1 MRKMRR
7 PKPSPAF
14 AARLTCCKYRDFLL
28 KGNRFKPKNGR
39 KEPPTIIEILQLKSG
54 AAPIEKCPAAF
65 CNAKRAVSGCKTFRF
80 ACGKQTQR
88 NGVIIQKNVNHGRG
102 GELSAKQSLQ
112 GLWRVLDLPLPA
124 APRVQLECKP
134 SAAIH
139 MGVARPIKVLDDGA
153 AVVNVKTWRQ
163 S

>member
-1 MRKMRR
+1 MLCQPVFFISRWCALGVVGLGVACMMPLGSCRNR
-7 PKPSPAF
+7 LEIRDNQWNVYCIPSALMML
-14 AARLTCCKYRDFLL
+14 RCLNLRVQSGWSTVS
-28 KGNRFKPKNGR
+28 RF
-39 KEPPTIIEILQLKSG
+39 
-54 AAPIEKCPAAF
+54 
-65 CNAKRAVSGCKTFRF
+65 KTFRF

-88 NGVIIQKNVNHGRG
+88 KGVIIQKNVNHGRG
-102 GELSAKQSLQ
+102 GELSSKQSLQ